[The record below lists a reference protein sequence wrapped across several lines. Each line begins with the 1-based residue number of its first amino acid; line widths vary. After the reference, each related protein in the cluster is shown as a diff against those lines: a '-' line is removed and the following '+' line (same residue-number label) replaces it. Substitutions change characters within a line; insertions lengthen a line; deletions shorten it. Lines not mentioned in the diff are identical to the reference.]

1 MSTDQVSLSD
11 VVQSRPEN
19 EMKLAGEAGA
29 IVSHLLGDRRS
40 TFDPAIEI
48 WTPAAAEELRI
59 RIEDDPIVGTS
70 MGQWEKLDIQLK
82 NAPREVVLLA
92 AELVFLREVPVLGVR
107 PETRR
112 THIDQVLA
120 HLDDELQLPAEI
132 LRSFDRP
139 SDLGG
144 FRAGQWYYSDMWLHL
159 AWGATFVR
167 YWNSLEEEAREH
179 ARSDSWALQ
188 QAMLES
194 GEDQPGIRNA
204 LQFLARPDTF
214 EPIASATTKLQV
226 RNGLSEWIG
235 TISGDDPV
243 SVDRDLMTARE
254 ELAQEFEGEFGFWY
268 PHIRE
273 QWDDAFYDDE
283 TDESSDPDE
292 DTPRSRRYWL
302 YSPGSQAS
310 EWKEFSSE
318 GIMALGWDIGDLAQ
332 FPDRDSIR
340 QALDVDETGSSMKND
355 VLALWQFQNE
365 IEPGDI
371 IYAKKGRRLL
381 VGRGEVA
388 SAARYEPGRSSY
400 RYVRTVEWTHDGEW
414 ENPENAALKTL
425 TDISQF
431 PGYVDQLEDLFAE
444 DSEAIQEPLRETL
457 PAYTRDDFL
466 AEVFVTGDEY
476 DRLTSLLKRKK
487 NIILSGPPG
496 VGKTFAAKRLA
507 YSIMGVKDTA
517 RTQMVQ
523 FHQSYSY
530 EDFMMGYRPTETGG
544 FRLEKGPFY
553 RFCEEARADDS
564 KRPYFFIIDEI
575 NRGNISKIFG
585 ELLMLIEAD
594 KRGQEL
600 RLLYKD
606 ELFSI
611 PSNLHIIGMMN
622 TADRSLAVLDYALRR
637 RFGFFSMRPA
647 FDTPG
652 FADWQAEVA
661 NPRFDGL
668 VDVVTRLNIDIA
680 NDLSLGQGFTVGH
693 SYLTRPKSDNLDKA
707 WIQSIVHDEL
717 IPLLDEYWFDEPE
730 KFENWSRELKDVLR

>member
-1 MSTDQVSLSD
+1 MSSDLVSLSD
-11 VVQSRPEN
+11 IVKSRPAAEQA
-19 EMKLAGEAGA
+19 MAQEAAA

-40 TFDPAIEI
+40 TIDPSVEI
-48 WTPAAAEELRI
+48 WTAKAAEDLRA
-59 RIEDDPIVGTS
+59 RIEDDPIFGGS
-70 MGQWEKLDIQLK
+70 MGQWKKLDIQLA
-82 NAPREVVLLA
+82 NAPREVVLMA
-92 AELVFLREVPVLGVR
+92 AELVFLREVPVLEAR

-112 THIDQVLA
+112 AHVDQILS
-120 HLDDELQLPAEI
+120 HLDDQLYLPDDI
-132 LRSFDRP
+132 VQSFERP
-139 SDLGG
+139 SGTAG
-144 FRAGQWYYSDMWLHL
+144 FRAGRGYNGSMWLHL
-159 AWGATFVR
+159 TWASTFVR
-167 YWNSLEEEAREH
+167 YWASLGEATQNQARE
-179 ARSDSWALQ
+179 DPWVLQ
-188 QAMLES
+188 RVMLES
-194 GEDQPGIRNA
+194 GDDQASIRNA
-204 LQFLARPDTF
+204 FQFLFRPDAF
-214 EPIASATTKLQV
+214 EPIASSATKIQV
-226 RNGLSEWIG
+226 RDGLADWVG

-243 SVDRDLMTARE
+243 SIDRDLLTARASLTE
-254 ELAQEFEGEFGFWY
+254 EFEGEFGFWY
-268 PHIRE
+268 DGVRE
-273 QWDDAFYDDE
+273 LWDGNFIDSEFDE
-283 TDESSDPDE
+283 TSDPDE
-292 DTPRSRRYWL
+292 DTPRTRRYWL

-310 EWKEFSSE
+310 EWKDFSSE
-318 GIMALGWDIGDLAQ
+318 GIMALGWDIGDLANY
-332 FPDRDSIR
+332 PDRDSIR

-381 VGRGEVA
+381 VGRGEVT
-388 SAARYEPGRSSY
+388 SAARYEADRSSY

-414 ENPENAALKTL
+414 ENPENAAMKTL

-431 PGYVDQLEDLFAE
+431 PGYIDQLEELFAE
-444 DSEAIQEPLRETL
+444 DREAAQEPLRESL
-457 PAYTRDDFL
+457 PAYTREDFL
-466 AEVFVTGDEY
+466 EEVFVSEDDY
-476 DRLTSLLKRKK
+476 DRLASLLKRKK

-507 YSIMGVKDTA
+507 YSIMGVKDA
-517 RTQMVQ
+517 VRTQMVQ

-647 FDTPG
+647 FDTQG

-661 NPRFDGL
+661 SSKFDGL
-668 VDVVTRLNIDIA
+668 VDVVTRLNVDIA
-680 NDLSLGQGFTVGH
+680 NDLSLGQGFTIGH
-693 SYLTRPKSDNLDKA
+693 SYLTRPRSDNLDET
-707 WIQSIVHDEL
+707 WIQSIVDDEL

-730 KFENWSRELKDVLR
+730 KFESWSKELKAVLK

>member
-1 MSTDQVSLSD
+1 MSSDQVSLSD
-11 VVQSRPEN
+11 VAQSRPEN
-19 EMKLAGEAGA
+19 EMELAGEAA
-29 IVSHLLGDRRS
+29 EIISHLLGDRRS
-40 TFDPAIEI
+40 IFDPSVEI
-48 WTPAAAEELRI
+48 WIPSVAEDLRA
-59 RIEDDPIVGTS
+59 RIEDDPIIGTS
-70 MGQWEKLDIQLK
+70 MDQWEKLDIQLK
-82 NAPREVVLLA
+82 NAPREVVLMA
-92 AELVFLREVPVLGVR
+92 AELVFLREVPILGIR

-112 THIDQVLA
+112 THLYQVLA
-120 HLDDELQLPAEI
+120 HLEDDLQLPAGI

-144 FRAGQWYYSDMWLHL
+144 FRAGQWYYRDMWQHL
-159 AWGATFVR
+159 SWASTFVR
-167 YWNSLEEEAREH
+167 YWNSLDEDTRERARL
-179 ARSDSWALQ
+179 DPWALQ
-188 QAMLES
+188 QTMLEC
-194 GEDQPGIRNA
+194 GEDRPGMRNA

-226 RNGLSEWIG
+226 RDGLVEWIG
-235 TISGDDPV
+235 TLGGDDPA
-243 SVDRDLMTARE
+243 SVDRDLLIARG
-254 ELAQEFEGEFGFWY
+254 ELAREFEGEFGLWY
-268 PHIRE
+268 EHIRE
-273 QWDDAFYDDE
+273 QWDDTFYDE
-283 TDESSDPDE
+283 EPDESSDPDE

-302 YSPGSQAS
+302 FSPGSQAS
-310 EWKEFSSE
+310 EWDDFLSE

-340 QALDVDETGSSMKND
+340 QALDVDETGASMKND

-371 IYAKKGRRLL
+371 IYAKKGRRIL
-381 VGRGEVA
+381 VGRGEVT
-388 SAARYEPGRSSY
+388 SGARYEPDRPSY

-431 PGYVDQLEDLFAE
+431 PGYIGQLEELFAE
-444 DSEAIQEPLRETL
+444 DSKAVQEPLRETL
-457 PAYTRDDFL
+457 PEYNREDFL
-466 AEVFVTGDEY
+466 KDVYVTDDDY
-476 DRLTSLLKRKK
+476 DRLTSLLRRKK
-487 NIILSGPPG
+487 NIILQGPPG

-507 YSIMGVKDTA
+507 YSIIGVKDTT

-530 EDFMMGYRPTETGG
+530 EDFMMGYRPTEEGG

-564 KRPYFFIIDEI
+564 TRPYFLIIDEI

-606 ELFSI
+606 ELFSV
-611 PSNLHIIGMMN
+611 PKNLHIIGMMN
-622 TADRSLAVLDYALRR
+622 TADRSLAVIDYALRR

-652 FADWQAEVA
+652 FAGWQAEVDD
-661 NPRFDGL
+661 PRFDGL
-668 VDVVTRLNIDIA
+668 VDVVTRLNIEIS
-680 NDLSLGQGFTVGH
+680 NDLSLGRGFVVGH
-693 SYLTRPKSDNLDKA
+693 SYLTRSSNDNLDEN
-707 WIQSIVHDEL
+707 WIQSIVYDEL

-730 KFENWSRELKDVLR
+730 KFETWSEELEAVLR

>member
-1 MSTDQVSLSD
+1 MSSDQVSLS
-11 VVQSRPEN
+11 VAAQSRPGN
-19 EMKLAGEAGA
+19 EMELAGEAA
-29 IVSHLLGDRRS
+29 EIVSHLLGDRRS
-40 TFDPAIEI
+40 VLDPTVEV
-48 WTPAAAEELRI
+48 WTPTAAEELRA

-70 MGQWEKLDIQLK
+70 MGQWEKLDIQLN

-92 AELVFLREVPVLGVR
+92 AELVFLREVPILGIR
-107 PETRR
+107 PQTRIS
-112 THIDQVLA
+112 HLDQVLA
-120 HLDDELQLPAEI
+120 HLDDDLQLPSEI

-159 AWGATFVR
+159 AWAATFVR
-167 YWNSLEEEAREH
+167 YWNFLDEGTRET
-179 ARSDSWALQ
+179 ARSDPWALQ
-188 QAMLES
+188 QAMLDS
-194 GEDQPGIRNA
+194 GEDQPGMRNA

-214 EPIASATTKLQV
+214 EPIASATTKLHL

-235 TISGDDPV
+235 TVGGDDPV
-243 SVDRDLMTARE
+243 SVDRDLLTARGA
-254 ELAQEFEGEFGFWY
+254 LAQEFEGEFGFWY
-268 PHIRE
+268 EYIRE
-273 QWDDAFYDDE
+273 LWDDTFYNE
-283 TDESSDPDE
+283 ESDESSDPDE

-302 YSPGSQAS
+302 YSPGGQAS

-318 GIMALGWDIGDLAQ
+318 GIMALGWDVGDLAQ

-340 QALDVDETGSSMKND
+340 QALDVDETGASMKND

-381 VGRGEVA
+381 VGRGEVT
-388 SAARYEPGRSSY
+388 SSARYEPDRSSY

-414 ENPENAALKTL
+414 ENPENAAMKTL
-425 TDISQF
+425 TDISHF
-431 PGYVDQLEDLFAE
+431 PGYIGQLEELFAE
-444 DSEAIQEPLRETL
+444 DREALQEPLRETL
-457 PAYTRDDFL
+457 PAYTREDFL
-466 AEVFVTGDEY
+466 NEVFVTEDEY
-476 DRLTSLLKRKK
+476 DRLASLLKRKK

-622 TADRSLAVLDYALRR
+622 TADRSLAVIDYALRR

-647 FDTPG
+647 FATPG
-652 FADWQAEVA
+652 FAEWQAEVGD
-661 NPRFDGL
+661 PKFDGL

-680 NDLSLGQGFTVGH
+680 DDLSLGRGFTVGH
-693 SYLTRPKSDNLDKA
+693 SYLTRPRSDNLDES

-730 KFENWSRELKDVLR
+730 KFENWSAELKNAIQ

>member
-1 MSTDQVSLSD
+1 MPSDQVPVTD
-11 VVQSRPEN
+11 IAKSRPEN
-19 EMKLAGEAGA
+19 EMELAEEAA
-29 IVSHLLGDRRS
+29 EIISHLLGDRRS
-40 TFDPAIEI
+40 TFDPTVEI
-48 WTPAAAEELRI
+48 WTPAAAEELRA

-70 MGQWEKLDIQLK
+70 MGQWEKLDIQLN

-92 AELVFLREVPVLGVR
+92 AELVFLREVPILGVR
-107 PETRR
+107 PQTRR
-112 THIDQVLA
+112 SHLDQVLA
-120 HLDDELQLPAEI
+120 HLDDDLRLPSEV

-159 AWGATFVR
+159 SWAATFVR
-167 YWNSLEEEAREH
+167 YWNSLDEDTREH
-179 ARSDSWALQ
+179 ARSDPWALQ
-188 QAMLES
+188 QAMLDS
-194 GEDQPGIRNA
+194 GEDQPGMRNA

-214 EPIASATTKLQV
+214 EPIASATTKLHL

-235 TISGDDPV
+235 TVHGDDPV
-243 SVDRDLMTARE
+243 SVDRDLLTARG
-254 ELAQEFEGEFGFWY
+254 ELSQKFEDKFGFWY
-268 PHIRE
+268 EHIRE
-273 QWDDAFYDDE
+273 LWDDTFSGDDAE
-283 TDESSDPDE
+283 ESSDPDE
-292 DTPRSRRYWL
+292 GTPRSRRYWL

-310 EWKEFSSE
+310 EWQEFSSE
-318 GIMALGWDIGDLAQ
+318 GIMALGWDVGDLAR
-332 FPDRDSIR
+332 FPDRESIR
-340 QALDVDETGSSMKND
+340 QALDVDETGASMKND

-381 VGRGEVA
+381 VGRGEVI
-388 SAARYEPGRSSY
+388 SAARYEPDRSSY

-414 ENPENAALKTL
+414 ENPENAAMKTL

-431 PGYVDQLEDLFAE
+431 PGYIDQLEDLFAE
-444 DSEAIQEPLRETL
+444 DSEALQEPLREAL
-457 PAYTRDDFL
+457 PTYTREDFL
-466 AEVFVTGDEY
+466 EEVFVTEDEY
-476 DRLTSLLKRKK
+476 DRLASLLKRKK

-517 RTQMVQ
+517 RTQIVQ

-530 EDFMMGYRPTETGG
+530 EDFMMGYRPTEEGG
-544 FRLEKGPFY
+544 FRLETGPFY
-553 RFCEEARADDS
+553 RFCEAARADDS

-585 ELLMLIEAD
+585 ELLMLIESD

-606 ELFSI
+606 ELFSV

-622 TADRSLAVLDYALRR
+622 TADRGLAAIDYALRR

-647 FDTPG
+647 FNTPG
-652 FADWQAEVA
+652 FAKWQAEVDD
-661 NPRFDGL
+661 PKFDGL
-668 VDVVTRLNIDIA
+668 VDVVTRLNIEIA
-680 NDLSLGQGFTVGH
+680 NDLSLGQGFTIGH
-693 SYLTRPKSDNLDKA
+693 SYLTRQKSDNLDET
-707 WIQSIVHDEL
+707 WIQSVVHDEL

-730 KFENWSRELKDVLR
+730 KYENWSRELKAVLR

>member
-1 MSTDQVSLSD
+1 MSSDQVSPSD
-11 VVQSRPEN
+11 VAQSRPEN
-19 EMKLAGEAGA
+19 EMELASEAA
-29 IVSHLLGDRRS
+29 EVISHLLGDRRS
-40 TFDPAIEI
+40 TFDPSVEI
-48 WTPAAAEELRI
+48 WTPETAEELRA
-59 RIEDDPIVGTS
+59 RIEDDPIIGPS
-70 MGQWEKLDIQLK
+70 MGQWEKLDIQLMD
-82 NAPREVVLLA
+82 APREVVLMA
-92 AELVFLREVPVLGVR
+92 AELGFLREVPILGVR
-107 PETRR
+107 PETRKA
-112 THIDQVLA
+112 HIDQVLA
-120 HLDDELQLPAEI
+120 HLDDELELPPKI
-132 LRSFDRP
+132 LQSFDRP

-144 FRAGQWYYSDMWLHL
+144 FRAGQWYYKDMWLHL
-159 AWGATFVR
+159 IWGATFVR
-167 YWNSLEEEAREH
+167 YWNSLTEA
-179 ARSDSWALQ
+179 ARAQARTDPWALQ
-188 QAMLES
+188 QAMLEC
-194 GEDQPGIRNA
+194 GEDQPGMRNA

-226 RNGLSEWIG
+226 RDGLSEWIG
-235 TISGDDPV
+235 TVGGDDPV
-243 SVDRDLMTARE
+243 SVDRDLLTARGA
-254 ELAQEFEGEFGFWY
+254 LAQEFEGEFGFWY
-268 PHIRE
+268 EYIRE
-273 QWDDAFYDDE
+273 LWDDTFYNE
-283 TDESSDPDE
+283 ESDESSDPDE

-310 EWKEFSSE
+310 EWKDFSAE
-318 GIMALGWDIGDLAQ
+318 GIMALGWDIGDLANY
-332 FPDRDSIR
+332 PDRDSIR

-371 IYAKKGRRLL
+371 VYAKRGRRLL
-381 VGRGEVA
+381 VGRGEVT
-388 SAARYEPGRSSY
+388 SAARYEADRSSY

-414 ENPENAALKTL
+414 ENPENAAMKTL

-431 PGYVDQLEDLFAE
+431 PGYVDQLEELFAE
-444 DSEAIQEPLRETL
+444 DGEAVQEPLRETL
-457 PAYTRDDFL
+457 PTYTREDFL
-466 AEVFVTGDEY
+466 DEVFVSEDDY
-476 DRLTSLLKRKK
+476 DRLASLLKRKK

-507 YSIMGVKDTA
+507 YSIMGVKDA
-517 RTQMVQ
+517 VRTQMVQ

-530 EDFMMGYRPTETGG
+530 EDFMMGYRPTEAGG
-544 FRLEKGPFY
+544 FRLEQGPFY

-622 TADRSLAVLDYALRR
+622 TADRSLAVIDYALRR
-637 RFGFFSMRPA
+637 RFGFFSMSPA

-652 FADWQAEVA
+652 FADWRAEVDD
-661 NPRFDGL
+661 PKFDGL

-693 SYLTRPKSDNLDKA
+693 SYLTRPRSDNLDES
-707 WIQSIVHDEL
+707 WIQSIVYDEL

-730 KFENWSRELKDVLR
+730 KFENWANELKAVLR